1 MFLPRPEQ
9 AIPIQ
14 QQQQERPLLFVK
26 ESSFLKSFFLN
37 ERNYDPCSFYGY
49 NEVLDIL
56 NKCKCK

>member
-26 ESSFLKSFFLN
+26 ESSFFKIFFL
-37 ERNYDPCSFYGY
+37 E
-49 NEVLDIL
+49 
-56 NKCKCK
+56 